1 MHDHAKCNE
10 VRSKESAVGKT
21 RGAVRFEVGVLN
33 LDTNRV

>member
-21 RGAVRFEVGVLN
+21 QGAVRFELEILN
-33 LDTNRV
+33 LDTNRI